1 MAFPPQPVSLPLT
14 PITSRI
20 ITFKHEPRESSTK
33 TIHTKGIPEKTPYS
47 QRLGSIVKNTLSPL
61 SARSTYR
68 AERAHV
74 IPTFQYPLSPSDI
87 DSRSRK
93 GHDVDDVV
101 TPISSKRPSHNL
113 LSNIVPSTSTSSSDQ
128 SSRQST
134 KPFSSSFGFD
144 ASLDLRNHHDG
155 ISFEV
160 FTQEDENQS
169 EEEDDNARDYE
180 THAFDYLCNSASSLD
195 LSSPGADTYNL

>member
-1 MAFPPQPVSLPLT
+1 MAFPPQTVSLPLT
-14 PITSRI
+14 PVTSRI
-20 ITFKHEPRESSTK
+20 ITSKHSNLKYEPHQSSTK
-33 TIHTKGIPEKTPYS
+33 TVTTKVIPEKTPYS
-47 QRLGSIVKNTLSPL
+47 QRLGSIVKDTLSPL
-61 SARSTYR
+61 SARLTYR

-74 IPTFQYPLSPSDI
+74 IPTFQYPPSPSDI

-113 LSNIVPSTSTSSSDQ
+113 LSNIVPSTSTSSSEQ

-144 ASLDLRNHHDG
+144 ASLDLRNHHEDD
-155 ISFEV
+155 
-160 FTQEDENQS
+160 DENQS
-169 EEEDDNARDYE
+169 DEDDPRDYE
-180 THAFDYLCNSASSLD
+180 THTFDYLCNSVSSLD